1 MTRRISFASSITA
14 AIRALALAC
23 AAGAL
28 TQAEAQGRT
37 HALPSAPAPKPAA
50 PVVVPPPGTPLDRVV
65 AIVNGDLILDS
76 DVDQERRFEMLE
88 PYRDEGRD
96 IPRAHIIER
105 LVNRD
110 LILQQ
115 AKLQPQ
121 DPITD
126 AQVAKELDQ
135 LRKNIPACKQFDCA
149 TKQGWT
155 NFLASNGFTEATLET
170 RWRERMQVLRF
181 IEQRFRMGIRITPEE
196 IQKYYHDVML
206 PEYARHHVTPPA
218 LDLLSDRIQEVLLEQ
233 RVSSLLGDWL
243 KSLRAQGNVVVLHPG
258 EEAP

>member
-1 MTRRISFASSITA
+1 MTTRMRLATMSTA
-14 AIRALALAC
+14 AIAALVLASAC
-23 AAGAL
+23 P
-28 TQAEAQGRT
+28 AQSRT

-50 PVVVPPPGTPLDRVV
+50 PVVVPPAGTPLDRVV

-76 DVDQERRFEMLE
+76 DVDQERRFELLE
-88 PYRDEGRD
+88 PYRDEGKD

-110 LILQQ
+110 LIMQQ
-115 AKLQPQ
+115 ARLQPE
-121 DPITD
+121 DTITE
-126 AQVAKELDQ
+126 AQVTKELDQ
-135 LRKNIPACKQFDCA
+135 LRKNIPACRQFDCA
-149 TKQGWT
+149 TKKGWDT
-155 NFLASNGFTEATLET
+155 FLASNGFNEATLET
-170 RWRERMQVLRF
+170 RWRERMEVLRF

-196 IQKYYHDVML
+196 ISKYYTDVML
-206 PEYARHHVTPPA
+206 PEYARHHATPPA
-218 LDLLSDRIQEVLLEQ
+218 LDVLSDRIQEVLLEQ